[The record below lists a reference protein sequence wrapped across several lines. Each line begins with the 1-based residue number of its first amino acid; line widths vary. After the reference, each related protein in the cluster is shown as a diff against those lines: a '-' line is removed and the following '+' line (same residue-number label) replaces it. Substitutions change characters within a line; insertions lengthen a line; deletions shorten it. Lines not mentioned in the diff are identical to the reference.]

1 MHCMLQHTN
10 ENIWMNCCLRM
21 LSRCFKII
29 CRADNPCVMDVFT
42 FLLLTLSR
50 PRFYNCSAAYW
61 NLPVFLRNSMDGSQ
75 WVPWRPWGLALG
87 CLVKRG
93 LEVDQGKGTG
103 WVYKC
108 CFLSSPPLWHSPL
121 NRGLISA
128 PISVILSLLTL
139 CALSSI
145 CPIKPN
151 SQAGCPLLQFFSKYD
166 QGPYAWKQVEY
177 LVRMLIPGPS
187 QIFRLKVSGG
197 YILEICFK

>member
-61 NLPVFLRNSMDGSQ
+61 NLPVFLRNSMDGTQ

-121 NRGLISA
+121 NQRLDLCSDFSYFK
-128 PISVILSLLTL
+128 PLNSLCSFFYMSHKAQFTSRV
-139 CALSSI
+139 SSI
-145 CPIKPN
+145 AVFLKIWSRAPCMET
-151 SQAGCPLLQFFSKYD
+151 SGVFSTNAD
-166 QGPYAWKQVEY
+166 TWAFPDLPTQSLWRIHIGN
-177 LVRMLIPGPS
+177 L
-187 QIFRLKVSGG
+187 F
-197 YILEICFK
+197 